1 MDWRLKERERKSSEA
16 AWKYFLLGAFS
27 TAFLLYGIA
36 FVYGATGSTKYLQIA
51 EAIQASPEYSLILFV
66 GLGLM
71 MVGFGF
77 KVALAPFHAWT
88 PDVYEGAPIPITALL
103 AVASKGAALLAL
115 VRILYQVFPDLSQQ
129 WQAILWP
136 MAVMTM
142 AIGNIAALTQSNIK
156 RMLAYSSIAH
166 AGYLLVGLTAH
177 NPLATQGIL
186 FYLVAYAFMTLGA
199 LIVVQIVGRREEQHT
214 TIEDYNGIG
223 YRYPFLGI
231 ALSVFLISLAGI
243 PATAGF
249 MGKLFVFSAAVQSQM
264 YGLVVIALVT
274 SAIGLYYYLRVI
286 VSMYMGEFKTEK
298 IPITISMPLRIIL
311 TLLVLGTLYLGI
323 LPGSLLNLAEEA
335 ASF

>member
-1 MDWRLKERERKSSEA
+1 
-16 AWKYFLLGAFS
+16 
-27 TAFLLYGIA
+27 
-36 FVYGATGSTKYLQIA
+36 
-51 EAIQASPEYSLILFV
+51 
-66 GLGLM
+66 M

-115 VRILYQVFPDLSQQ
+115 ARILYQVFPDLSQQ

-136 MAVMTM
+136 SAVITM

-177 NPLATQGIL
+177 NPLGTQAIL

-199 LIVVQIVGRREEQHT
+199 FTVVQIVGRREEQHT
-214 TIEDYNGIG
+214 TIEDYHGMG

-231 ALSVFLISLAGI
+231 AFSVFLISLAGI

-274 SAIGLYYYLRVI
+274 SAIGIYYYLRVI
-286 VSMYMGEFKTEK
+286 VTMYMGEFKKEE
-298 IPITISMPLRIIL
+298 IPITISMPMRIIL
-311 TLLVLGTLYLGI
+311 TLMVLGTLYLGI
-323 LPGSLLNLAEEA
+323 LPGILLNLAEEA